1 MKRDFRLNQSGLG
14 HLTELSYY
22 LALADRMSSTFGT
35 LNLVV
40 DDEVSL
46 PWPHTHWFGACILP
60 CLCTQGLKCRNAP
73 ILPLPSSSPVPD
85 FTMWASC
92 CNWFCL
98 DGQSEEA
105 PPPQGART
113 QAYSNPGYS
122 SFPSPTGSEPSCK
135 ACGVHFA
142 STTRKVSA
150 IAP

>member
-1 MKRDFRLNQSGLG
+1 MAPGVMAS
-14 HLTELSYY
+14 HL
-22 LALADRMSSTFGT
+22 LALVWSMYPA
-35 LNLVV
+35 
-40 DDEVSL
+40 L
-46 PWPHTHWFGACILP
+46 PVHTGIKVESWLHVNSYLF
-60 CLCTQGLKCRNAP
+60 T
-73 ILPLPSSSPVPD
+73 PVPD
-85 FTMWASC
+85 FIMWASC

-98 DGQSEEA
+98 DGQPEEA